1 MFSGFNS
8 AGAAAN
14 AIIKEMAPK
23 MRAEGS
29 GSTSDIEYAGMLKA
43 LPSLI
48 NYPEANTAISAMMR
62 AKAQINLE
70 RSNIIGNFQNSGR
83 TKEDLRAARAAL
95 MEVNSR
101 SIMTDQ
107 LRLVLARLDSDPSSS
122 GPTQAEAE
130 EAARLLLGLPTP

>member
-1 MFSGFNS
+1 
-8 AGAAAN
+8 
-14 AIIKEMAPK
+14 
-23 MRAEGS
+23 
-29 GSTSDIEYAGMLKA
+29 
-43 LPSLI
+43 
-48 NYPEANTAISAMMR
+48 MMR

-70 RSNIIGNFQNSGR
+70 RSNIIGNFQNSER

-122 GPTQAEAE
+122 GPTQEEAE
-130 EAARLLLGLPTP
+130 EAARLLLGLPKP